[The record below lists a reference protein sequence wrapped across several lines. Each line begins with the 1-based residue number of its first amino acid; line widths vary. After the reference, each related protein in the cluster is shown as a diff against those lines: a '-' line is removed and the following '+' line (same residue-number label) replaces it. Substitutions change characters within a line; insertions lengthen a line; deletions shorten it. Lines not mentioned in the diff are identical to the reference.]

1 MLVHLRWTLW
11 ISHVSQ
17 NKLATDKQQAY
28 HEGHFTELLLVHLS
42 EIWKTA
48 IDTNK
53 VVAVAFDDLRK
64 AFGWVSHAIL
74 LHKLTSQLGIQGNLV
89 TWLTN
94 YLTDRTQ
101 FSVVNGLH
109 STVLN
114 VTCGIPRGSVLGPQ
128 LFTLYT
134 NDQPSAGASGSV
146 FMYADDTTIFFLPRS
161 LCSFFCFP
169 LAEFFFRR
177 R

>member
-1 MLVHLRWTLW
+1 M
-11 ISHVSQ
+11 
-17 NKLATDKQQAY
+17 
-28 HEGHFTELLLVHLS
+28 
-42 EIWKTA
+42 
-48 IDTNK
+48 
-53 VVAVAFDDLRK
+53 AFDDLRK

-74 LHKLTSQLGIQGNLV
+74 LHKLTSQLGIQGNLL

-134 NDQPSAGASGSV
+134 NDQPSAGASGSL
-146 FMYADDTTIFFLPRS
+146 FIYADDTTIFSCPARFPRS
-161 LCSFFCFP
+161 SVSRSPSSFSVVARS
-169 LAEFFFRR
+169 LSASYAS
-177 R
+177 

>member
-1 MLVHLRWTLW
+1 M
-11 ISHVSQ
+11 
-17 NKLATDKQQAY
+17 
-28 HEGHFTELLLVHLS
+28 
-42 EIWKTA
+42 
-48 IDTNK
+48 
-53 VVAVAFDDLRK
+53 AFDDLRK

-74 LHKLTSQLGIQGNLV
+74 LHKLTSQLGIQGNLL

-94 YLTDRTQ
+94 YLTDRTH

-146 FMYADDTTIFFLPRS
+146 FMYADDTTIFFLSRS

>member
-1 MLVHLRWTLW
+1 M
-11 ISHVSQ
+11 
-17 NKLATDKQQAY
+17 
-28 HEGHFTELLLVHLS
+28 
-42 EIWKTA
+42 
-48 IDTNK
+48 
-53 VVAVAFDDLRK
+53 AFDDLRK

-74 LHKLTSQLGIQGNLV
+74 LHKLTSQLGIQGSLLS
-89 TWLTN
+89 WLTN

-134 NDQPSAGASGSV
+134 NDQPSAGASGSL
-146 FMYADDTTIFFLPRS
+146 FIYADDTTIFSCPDRFARSSVSRSPSSFSVVARS
-161 LCSFFCFP
+161 LS
-169 LAEFFFRR
+169 AGYAS
-177 R
+177 

>member
-1 MLVHLRWTLW
+1 M
-11 ISHVSQ
+11 
-17 NKLATDKQQAY
+17 
-28 HEGHFTELLLVHLS
+28 
-42 EIWKTA
+42 
-48 IDTNK
+48 
-53 VVAVAFDDLRK
+53 AFDDLRK

-74 LHKLTSQLGIQGNLV
+74 LHKLTSQLGIQGNLLS
-89 TWLTN
+89 WLTN

-134 NDQPSAGASGSV
+134 NDQPSAGASGSL
-146 FMYADDTTIFFLPRS
+146 FIYADDTHFFPAPIALLVLLFPARRVLFPSS
-161 LCSFFCFP
+161 LGACLQAMPHS
-169 LAEFFFRR
+169 A
-177 R
+177 